1 MRNNSLKLSGTVN
14 GERMETIEINLDT
27 MTIQQCRRLQNQP
40 SEYHDRIVNL
50 MKNNI
55 HQIMKR
61 MSA

>member
-1 MRNNSLKLSGTVN
+1 M
-14 GERMETIEINLDT
+14 TIEINLDT
-27 MTIQQCRRLQNQP
+27 MTIQQWRGLQNQP